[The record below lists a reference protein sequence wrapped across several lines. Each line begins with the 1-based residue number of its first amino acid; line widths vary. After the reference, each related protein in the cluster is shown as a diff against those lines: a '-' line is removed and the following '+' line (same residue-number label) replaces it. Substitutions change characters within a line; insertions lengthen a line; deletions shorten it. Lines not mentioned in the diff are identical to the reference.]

1 MSLSRCAP
9 LLSFQYIFFFLTKLY
24 LLLFTIF
31 TFYLHIHVSARN
43 WRNKNIKNKKRKKIL
58 VFAFKAIHRLAPIF
72 IRELISI
79 KPLSLCSLRSNN
91 KLLLEYREEC
101 TKITLGDGAS
111 CAASPKP
118 LNVLPNAIRNRKF
131 S

>member
-1 MSLSRCAP
+1 MCPSP
-9 LLSFQYIFFFLTKLY
+9 LLPIFFFLTKLY

-31 TFYLHIHVSARN
+31 TLYLHIHVSARN
-43 WRNKNIKNKKRKKIL
+43 WRNKKYIYINNKKIKKIL
-58 VFAFKAIHRLAPIF
+58 VFAFKAIHGLAPIF

-79 KPLSLCSLRSNN
+79 KRLSLYSLRSNN